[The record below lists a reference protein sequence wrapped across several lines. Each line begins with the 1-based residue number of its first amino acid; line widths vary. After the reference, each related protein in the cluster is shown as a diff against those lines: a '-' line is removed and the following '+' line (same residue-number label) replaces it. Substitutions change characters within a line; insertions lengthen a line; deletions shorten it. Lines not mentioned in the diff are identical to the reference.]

1 MTQVVIGTAGHIDH
15 GKTTLVKALTGTD
28 TDRLREEKERGMTID
43 LGFAFLTE
51 NITIIDVPGHEK
63 FIRNMV
69 AGVSTVQIAL
79 VTIAA
84 DDGIMPQTRE
94 HIDILNLLGCKL
106 GCIALT
112 KIDLIRDPEW
122 IELIE
127 SDIKDY
133 VKRTFLEKAPFVK
146 VSGETGEGIEELKST
161 LINLANEAEEMDDRG
176 FFRLYVDR
184 AFTMKGF
191 GTVATG
197 TVVSGSLSTGDR
209 VEIVPSGKVVK
220 VRGLQSHGI
229 SVEKVR
235 IGDRAAVNLAG
246 LEKRLLKRGSQ
257 LSEPG
262 YLTPVTRL
270 GTEIFLLPT
279 TKKTIKNEQRVR
291 IHVGTEEVMGR
302 VYLASM
308 KRKKKINPGGK
319 LTALIRLEKKV
330 AAAVNDPIIIR
341 FYSPSETIGGGKILD
356 IQPPKHWAECQKWL
370 SSLNNLDEKAIREKY
385 INSSLNYPK
394 RVSEWSKRW
403 QISPDKI
410 SLFLDELDVI
420 YLGPPIDPLVTFQ
433 SSLSYQ
439 INEYIN
445 RVNRFHDKKQWSKG
459 IGLDDLRQ
467 QLDFSEDLFSYITQ
481 RLESEKE
488 ITLSDGIVRR
498 FGFKIELKGERKILA
513 EKVMRLFKDSNF
525 IPISSPELGS
535 ILSIPEKEILEIV
548 HILKNEDKI
557 VEVNRALWLDAKNF
571 EFLKQKVK
579 QFFKTQSSMTVNDFK
594 ELTKTTRKHAI
605 PMLEFLDEQ
614 QITSREGNI
623 RITG

>member
-133 VKRTFLEKAPFVK
+133 AKGTFLEKAPLVK

-161 LINLANEAEEMDDRG
+161 LINLANEAGEMDDRG

-197 TVVSGSLSTGDR
+197 TVVSGSLRIGNR
-209 VEIVPSGKVVK
+209 VEVIPGGKVVK
-220 VRGLQSHGI
+220 VRGLQSQGI
-229 SVEKVR
+229 NVGKVR

-270 GTEIFLLPT
+270 GTEIFLLPA

-302 VYLASM
+302 VYLASV
-308 KRKKKINPGGK
+308 KRKKKINPGEK

-410 SLFLDELDVI
+410 SLFLDELDVT
-420 YLGPPIDPLVTFQ
+420 YLGPPSDPLVTFQ
-433 SSLSYQ
+433 SSLSNQ

-445 RVNRFHDKKQWSKG
+445 RVNRFHDKKPWSKG

-488 ITLSDGIVRR
+488 ITISDGIVRR

-513 EKVMRLFKDSNF
+513 EKVMRMFKDSEF
-525 IPISSPELGS
+525 IPLSLLELGS
-535 ILSIPEKEILEIV
+535 ILSIPEKGILEIV

-571 EFLKQKVK
+571 ELLRQKVK

-623 RITG
+623 RVTG

>member
-15 GKTTLVKALTGTD
+15 GKTTLVKALTGTNTD
-28 TDRLREEKERGMTID
+28 TLREEKERGMTID

-79 VTIAA
+79 VTVAA

-112 KIDLIRDPEW
+112 KIDLIQDPEW

-133 VKRTFLEKAPFVK
+133 TKGTFLEKASLVK

-161 LINLANEAEEMDDRG
+161 LINLANEAGKMDDRG

-209 VEIVPSGKVVK
+209 VEVIPGGKVVK

-229 SVEKVR
+229 KVKKVR

-246 LEKRLLKRGSQ
+246 LEKRLLKRGGQ

-262 YLTPVTRL
+262 YVTPVTRL

-302 VYLASM
+302 VYLASV
-308 KRKKKINPGGK
+308 KRKKKINPGEK

-356 IQPPKHWAECQKWL
+356 IQPPKHWEECQKWL
-370 SSLNNLDEKAIREKY
+370 SSLNNLDEKSVRDKY

-394 RVSEWSKRW
+394 RVSEWSKQW

-420 YLGPPIDPLVTFQ
+420 YLGPPTDPLVTFQ

-445 RVNRFHDKKQWSKG
+445 RVNRFHDKKHWSKG

-525 IPISSPELGS
+525 IPLSSPEIGS

-557 VEVNRALWLDAKNF
+557 VEVNQALWLDVKNF
-571 EFLKQKVK
+571 EFLRQKVK

-623 RITG
+623 RVPG